1 MLLVASMAL
10 ALRQLAAEQARGRS
24 VREVLRATLA
34 MEVDVGSGTQN
45 AQTIAAL
52 LAAIEVKDEDTT
64 RHNLRVAELAV
75 AIGREMRLAGP
86 ILRVLARSGLLHD
99 VGKVAIPDAVLGKPG
114 PLNDEEWG
122 LVRKHPGIGVEILG
136 RAAKLRRE
144 AEIVHAHHER
154 MDGGGYPR
162 GLQAVQIPLEARII
176 DVADTYDVLVT
187 DRPYRKAYP
196 LAEAVRILRKESGT
210 HLYRPAVQAL
220 LRLLARN
227 TALSRKAS

>member
-24 VREVLRATLA
+24 VREVLRATRA

-52 LAAIEVKDEDTT
+52 LAAIEIKDEDTT

-75 AIGREMRLAGP
+75 AIGREMRLAGA

-99 VGKVAIPDAVLGKPG
+99 VGKVAIPDVLLGKPG

-122 LVRKHPGIGVEILG
+122 LVRQHPGIGW
-136 RAAKLRRE
+136 R
-144 AEIVHAHHER
+144 
-154 MDGGGYPR
+154 
-162 GLQAVQIPLEARII
+162 
-176 DVADTYDVLVT
+176 
-187 DRPYRKAYP
+187 
-196 LAEAVRILRKESGT
+196 S
-210 HLYRPAVQAL
+210 
-220 LRLLARN
+220 
-227 TALSRKAS
+227 

>member
-1 MLLVASMAL
+1 MLMVASMAL
-10 ALRQLAAEQARGRS
+10 ALRLLAAEQARGRS

-34 MEVDVGSGTQN
+34 MEVDVGAGTQN

-52 LAAIEVKDEDTT
+52 LAAIEIKDEDTT

-75 AIGREMRLAGP
+75 AIGREMRLAGR

-99 VGKVAIPDAVLGKPG
+99 IGKVAIPDVVLGKAG
-114 PLNDEEWG
+114 PLSEDEWA
-122 LVRKHPGIGVEILG
+122 LVRRHPEVGVDILG
-136 RAAKLRRE
+136 RAVKLQRE

-162 GLQAVQIPLEARII
+162 GLNGMQIPLEARII
-176 DVADTYDVLVT
+176 AVADTYDVLVT
-187 DRPYRKAYP
+187 DRPYRKAYSLP
-196 LAEAVRILRKESGT
+196 QAIRILREESGT

-227 TALSRKAS
+227 TALNRQAS

>member
-34 MEVDVGSGTQN
+34 MEVNVGAGIQN

-52 LAAIEVKDEDTT
+52 LAAIEIKDEDTT

-75 AIGREMRLAGP
+75 AIGREMQLKGR

-99 VGKVAIPDAVLGKPG
+99 IGKVAIPDAVLGKPG
-114 PLNDEEWG
+114 PLDDDEWV
-122 LVRKHPGIGVEILG
+122 LVRRHPVVAVDLLSQ
-136 RAAKLRRE
+136 AAKLRRE

-162 GLQAVQIPLEARII
+162 GLSGVQIPLEARII
-176 DVADTYDVLVT
+176 AVADTYDVLVT

-196 LAEAVRILRKESGT
+196 QPEAIRILRRESGS

-220 LRLLARN
+220 LKVLARN
-227 TALSRKAS
+227 AALSRKAS

>member
-10 ALRQLAAEQARGRS
+10 ALRQLAAEQVRGRS

-34 MEVDVGSGTQN
+34 MELDVGTGTEN

-52 LAAIEVKDEDTT
+52 LAAIEIKDEDTT

-75 AIGREMRLAGP
+75 AIGREMRLGAR

-99 VGKVAIPDAVLGKPG
+99 IGKVEIPDAVLGKPG
-114 PLNDEEWG
+114 PLTDEEWV
-122 LVRKHPGIGVEILG
+122 LVRRHPGAAVSILG

-162 GLQAVQIPLEARII
+162 GLHGLQIPLEARII
-176 DVADTYDVLVT
+176 AVADTYDVLVT

-196 LAEAVRILRKESGT
+196 LPEAVRILRKEAGT

-220 LRLLARN
+220 LRVLARN
-227 TALSRKAS
+227 AALSRKAS

>member
-10 ALRQLAAEQARGRS
+10 ALKQLAAEQARSRS

-34 MEVDVGSGTQN
+34 MEVDVGSGTEN

-52 LAAIEVKDEDTT
+52 LAAIEIKDEDTT
-64 RHNLRVAELAV
+64 RHNLRVAGLAV
-75 AIGREMRLAGP
+75 AIGREMRVTGRSLQ
-86 ILRVLARSGLLHD
+86 VLARSGLLHD
-99 VGKVAIPDAVLGKPG
+99 IGKVAIPDAVLGKPG
-114 PLNDEEWG
+114 PLDEEEWQI
-122 LVRKHPGIGVEILG
+122 VRRHPGVGVDILG
-136 RAAKLRRE
+136 RTAKLRRE

-162 GLQAVQIPLEARII
+162 GLRGIQIPLEARII
-176 DVADTYDVLVT
+176 AVADTYDVLVT

-196 LAEAVRILRKESGT
+196 AAAALRILRRESGN

-220 LRLLARN
+220 LRVLSRN
-227 TALSRKAS
+227 AALSRKAS

>member
-24 VREVLRATLA
+24 VRELLRATLA
-34 MEVDVGSGTQN
+34 MEVNVGTGIQN

-52 LAAIEVKDEDTT
+52 LAAIEIKDEDTT

-75 AIGREMRLAGP
+75 AIGREMQLKGG

-99 VGKVAIPDAVLGKPG
+99 IGKVAIPDAVLGKPG
-114 PLNDEEWG
+114 PLDDDEWV
-122 LVRKHPGIGVEILG
+122 LVRRHPSVAVDLLG
-136 RAAKLRRE
+136 QAAKLRRE

-154 MDGGGYPR
+154 MDGRGYPR
-162 GLQAVQIPLEARII
+162 GLSGVQIPLEARII
-176 DVADTYDVLVT
+176 AVADTYDVLVT

-196 LAEAVRILRKESGT
+196 VSEAIRVLRRESGS

-220 LRLLARN
+220 LRVLARN
-227 TALSRKAS
+227 AALSSKAS

>member
-10 ALRQLAAEQARGRS
+10 ALRQLAAVQARGRS

-122 LVRKHPGIGVEILG
+122 LVRKHPGIGVAILG
-136 RAAKLRRE
+136 PSGQAAPGGGDRARPPRAHGRGRLPEGPAGRPDPAGGPHHRSRRHLRR
-144 AEIVHAHHER
+144 AGH
-154 MDGGGYPR
+154 
-162 GLQAVQIPLEARII
+162 
-176 DVADTYDVLVT
+176 
-187 DRPYRKAYP
+187 
-196 LAEAVRILRKESGT
+196 
-210 HLYRPAVQAL
+210 RPAISEGVPAG
-220 LRLLARN
+220 
-227 TALSRKAS
+227 

>member
-24 VREVLRATLA
+24 VREVLRATRA

-52 LAAIEVKDEDTT
+52 LAAIEIKDEDTT

-75 AIGREMRLAGP
+75 AIGREMRLAGA

-99 VGKVAIPDAVLGKPG
+99 VGKVAIPDVLLGKPG

-122 LVRKHPGIGVEILG
+122 LVRRHPGIGW
-136 RAAKLRRE
+136 R
-144 AEIVHAHHER
+144 
-154 MDGGGYPR
+154 
-162 GLQAVQIPLEARII
+162 
-176 DVADTYDVLVT
+176 
-187 DRPYRKAYP
+187 
-196 LAEAVRILRKESGT
+196 S
-210 HLYRPAVQAL
+210 
-220 LRLLARN
+220 
-227 TALSRKAS
+227 